1 MLRSQ
6 REPQTRVAGNDIDRD
21 QTIDSDRFGVQG
33 QVRAS
38 RLLPEGSTSQSAP
51 DPTAAESYVLLD
63 ESADLGSPQRP
74 IWTKDRLTGVT
85 GGLRRAPAEWD
96 EFETPHRNQ
105 EPGEEEHL
113 GPKAKAATQRSIAAQ
128 AAESRRLCTQQDLPA
143 GCSDHSDRGAAVDAC
158 LEKYE
163 EHYLCKTWGEA
174 KWSIPREHIEA
185 SGSNGS
191 GPAPSEVVTEISRIQ
206 QVLHLDFVKAPAS
219 RCDRVLHEEPCR
231 KMISRARQAP
241 KASVSDLGTASVP
254 ASRRFRD
261 FFAQTDPLPQ
271 KEAHCQTETSLY
283 LEMDRPRKRESRHSN
298 QPMLEEAKTQNFGGG
313 EEHFKEKAREA
324 AMKPPYSVF
333 DEYYETGCAQAI
345 ARSACF
351 EYVTL
356 LIVFLNACW
365 MAIDMDFNK
374 ADIITDSHP
383 VFLIVENAFC
393 TYFFL
398 ELLIRFFAFQQ
409 KCHCLQDFW
418 FVLDLILMFLYVLD
432 TWLVMI
438 LVLAGGIEIGSGAS
452 MMTILRMLRMA
463 KLCRLTRL
471 ARLLRAVPE
480 LVIIVKGIGFAS
492 RSVAI
497 FFVFWTMIT
506 YAFAIAIRQL
516 TENTDVGDLYF
527 KSVPEAMNTLLL
539 QGLFPESIDLLA
551 AISGGETWY
560 LWPLTVFFLAVVSLT
575 VMYMLVGVLVE
586 VVQVVASVE
595 KESLS
600 VTFMATELRR
610 ILNKMGW
617 EDDQPI
623 SKSEFQQL
631 IVEPPIA
638 RIIHAVGVDVMT
650 LCEMLDLIF
659 EEVEREGWT
668 GMPFSMLIESILS
681 LRGSNPARVKDVV
694 EQLKMFKIIL
704 HERHENLMKKLKREF
719 ERINRDMNDVKEDVK
734 EIREAEVREKQM
746 RLLQPPDSSDD

>member
-1 MLRSQ
+1 R
-6 REPQTRVAGNDIDRD
+6 PAAG
-21 QTIDSDRFGVQG
+21 SS
-33 QVRAS
+33 RA
-38 RLLPEGSTSQSAP
+38 
-51 DPTAAESYVLLD
+51 
-63 ESADLGSPQRP
+63 
-74 IWTKDRLTGVT
+74 
-85 GGLRRAPAEWD
+85 
-96 EFETPHRNQ
+96 
-105 EPGEEEHL
+105 EEEHL

-128 AAESRRLCTQQDLPA
+128 
-143 GCSDHSDRGAAVDAC
+143 AVDAC

-219 RCDRVLHEEPCR
+219 RCDRAPARAGPSVVLHEEPCR

-617 EDDQPI
+617 EDDQP
-623 SKSEFQQL
+623 
-631 IVEPPIA
+631 
-638 RIIHAVGVDVMT
+638 
-650 LCEMLDLIF
+650 
-659 EEVEREGWT
+659 
-668 GMPFSMLIESILS
+668 
-681 LRGSNPARVKDVV
+681 
-694 EQLKMFKIIL
+694 
-704 HERHENLMKKLKREF
+704 
-719 ERINRDMNDVKEDVK
+719 
-734 EIREAEVREKQM
+734 
-746 RLLQPPDSSDD
+746 LL

>member
-1 MLRSQ
+1 
-6 REPQTRVAGNDIDRD
+6 
-21 QTIDSDRFGVQG
+21 
-33 QVRAS
+33 
-38 RLLPEGSTSQSAP
+38 
-51 DPTAAESYVLLD
+51 
-63 ESADLGSPQRP
+63 
-74 IWTKDRLTGVT
+74 
-85 GGLRRAPAEWD
+85 
-96 EFETPHRNQ
+96 
-105 EPGEEEHL
+105 
-113 GPKAKAATQRSIAAQ
+113 
-128 AAESRRLCTQQDLPA
+128 
-143 GCSDHSDRGAAVDAC
+143 
-158 LEKYE
+158 
-163 EHYLCKTWGEA
+163 
-174 KWSIPREHIEA
+174 
-185 SGSNGS
+185 
-191 GPAPSEVVTEISRIQ
+191 
-206 QVLHLDFVKAPAS
+206 
-219 RCDRVLHEEPCR
+219 
-231 KMISRARQAP
+231 
-241 KASVSDLGTASVP
+241 
-254 ASRRFRD
+254 
-261 FFAQTDPLPQ
+261 
-271 KEAHCQTETSLY
+271 
-283 LEMDRPRKRESRHSN
+283 
-298 QPMLEEAKTQNFGGG
+298 
-313 EEHFKEKAREA
+313 
-324 AMKPPYSVF
+324 
-333 DEYYETGCAQAI
+333 
-345 ARSACF
+345 
-351 EYVTL
+351 
-356 LIVFLNACW
+356 
-365 MAIDMDFNK
+365 
-374 ADIITDSHP
+374 
-383 VFLIVENAFC
+383 
-393 TYFFL
+393 
-398 ELLIRFFAFQQ
+398 
-409 KCHCLQDFW
+409 
-418 FVLDLILMFLYVLD
+418 
-432 TWLVMI
+432 
-438 LVLAGGIEIGSGAS
+438 